1 MELWS
6 SGVKKGGGGG
16 QTLLRTSALSAALKL
31 MHPQVGLKISESSLG
46 SSRTPVGSALM
57 DSKEVEGLGPGE
69 LLLLLLLLSSGA
81 EDSVSCCRAQRDE
94 TEFTIVLI
102 SVPGPPLIAISA
114 VGPATH

>member
-6 SGVKKGGGGG
+6 SGVKKGGGGA
-16 QTLLRTSALSAALKL
+16 QTLLRTSAPSAALKL
-31 MHPQVGLKISESSLG
+31 MHPQVGLKISKSSLG

-57 DSKEVEGLGPGE
+57 DSKEVEGLGAGE
-69 LLLLLLLLSSGA
+69 LLLLLLLSSGA
-81 EDSVSCCRAQRDE
+81 EDSVSCCRAQREE

-114 VGPATH
+114 VGTATH